1 MLSLFLYLQFCLIC
15 CCLFLLLLLLFISKY
30 LLHFSLLRS
39 TLSRR
44 ISYFCFEDYYKLSLL
59 NLVLALKIRK
69 RLESHS
75 RCLQICS
82 TLSKVVES
90 SASSYFLIIDIEIDF
105 QTLQLF
111 ERETGAFGQ
120 EMILV
125 GQIVCFAGFASYRD
139 SKLLSFDRPYHSHQ
153 SSALKMRSSF
163 CS

>member
-15 CCLFLLLLLLFISKY
+15 YCLFLLLLLLCISKY
-30 LLHFSLLRS
+30 LLHFPLLRS
-39 TLSRR
+39 TSSRR
-44 ISYFCFEDYYKLSLL
+44 ISYFCFEDYCKLSLL

-69 RLESHS
+69 RPKSHP
-75 RCLQICS
+75 RCLQVCPAS
-82 TLSKVVES
+82 SKVVEP
-90 SASSYFLIIDIEIDF
+90 SAPSYFSIIDIEIDF
-105 QTLQLF
+105 QTLQLSG
-111 ERETGAFGQ
+111 RETGAFGQ